1 MISWPEPA
9 RSDRS
14 ITLADGEVSL
24 SEYLS
29 LSPYPPPN
37 LRCASLGVPQHS
49 GGATAREFLQL
60 IE

>member
-29 LSPYPPPN
+29 LSPYPPPQPEVRFV
-37 LRCASLGVPQHS
+37 RCAAAFWGSD
-49 GGATAREFLQL
+49 GAGISAVN
-60 IE
+60 